1 MFIGEHGYL
10 RLIRNILKVGDK
22 RKTRN
27 GNMYS
32 LFGTQLHFSLL
43 DNTLPILTTK
53 KLAIRSC
60 VEELLWFMNG
70 DTNVR
75 TLQNKNVRI
84 WDKNAVD
91 LEKRIGRPLD
101 GDMGPIYGYQWRN
114 YNGQGI
120 DQLEGIISAL
130 RDPNERFS
138 RRLLLNAWNP
148 CQIHEMALPPCHVLA
163 QFHVNSNNMLSCQVY
178 QRSGDMGLGVPFN
191 ILSYALLTH
200 ILAKHTNLEANQL
213 VLTLGDAHIYNNHI
227 EGITEQLRR
236 TPYNFPWVVINRK
249 KKIEDYTYK
258 DIIIQNYKHHSRISL
273 DMTV

>member
-32 LFGTQLHFSLL
+32 LFGTQLHFSLR
-43 DNTLPILTTK
+43 DNTLPVLTTK
-53 KLAIRSC
+53 KMAIRSC
-60 VEELLWFMNG
+60 IEELLWFMNG

-75 TLQNKNVRI
+75 TLQKKNVRI
-84 WDKNAVD
+84 WNQNAVD
-91 LEKRIGRPLD
+91 LEKRLGRPLH

-114 YNGQGI
+114 FNGQGI
-120 DQLEGIISAL
+120 DQLEEIISAL
-130 RDPNERFS
+130 RDPKERFS
-138 RRLLLNAWNP
+138 RRLILSVWNP

-258 DIIIQNYKHHSRISL
+258 DIIIQNYKHHPRISL